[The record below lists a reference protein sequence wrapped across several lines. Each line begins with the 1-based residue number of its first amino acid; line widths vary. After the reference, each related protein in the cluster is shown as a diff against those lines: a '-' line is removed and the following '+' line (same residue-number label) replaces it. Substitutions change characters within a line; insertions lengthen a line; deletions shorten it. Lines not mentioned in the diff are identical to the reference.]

1 MIIWR
6 AAAVVF
12 QILKTQTS
20 PGKGKIKIKKQL
32 VPTCHWVSVELKCQL
47 AWEIKKKSV
56 TRNSKYWQWYLKCTE
71 SFSGSSQL
79 RGKGFAGEWVF
90 YWKAAGGRINVVYRY
105 PKYLLPLQATHLQ
118 QTPPWLSSTSTLPFL
133 SVSLGFHPSTFH
145 DCFLPLFAW
154 QDNG

>member
-12 QILKTQTS
+12 QILRHRQNKNKKT
-20 PGKGKIKIKKQL
+20 
-32 VPTCHWVSVELKCQL
+32 TCAHLPLSQRGAKVSTCVGNR
-47 AWEIKKKSV
+47 KKSM
-56 TRNSKYWQWYLKCTE
+56 TRNSKYWQWCLKCTA

-79 RGKGFAGEWVF
+79 RGKGFAGERVF
-90 YWKAAGGRINVVYRY
+90 YWRAAGGRINVVYRY

-118 QTPPWLSSTSTLPFL
+118 QTPPWLSSTSTIPFL
-133 SVSLGFHPSTFH
+133 SVSPGFRPSTFH